1 MRSPRQMDLAARAQ
15 PSSNEMRVL
24 PTAVS
29 ATGSAVMF
37 RYWLRVF
44 CVVLLLVDIL
54 GALVLV
60 PFLIRPTQSVKISEL
75 VGDGSL
81 VLDPQVS
88 ISTMQLMQ
96 EDLQKRVVTHRWLIV
111 FFFFT
116 SIVNAVSIALIAG
129 QMWRESCTREGVPNQ
144 RII

>member
-129 QMWRESCTREGVPNQ
+129 KCGESHVRAKGSRIRE
-144 RII
+144 

>member
-1 MRSPRQMDLAARAQ
+1 
-15 PSSNEMRVL
+15 
-24 PTAVS
+24 
-29 ATGSAVMF
+29 MF